1 MQAVVSSVLHLP
13 LFVDGSPWLLSVEHE
28 VAIVSVNVLTGPF
41 NKFTL
46 GFWGSGSWFSQLSAR
61 GGERG
66 ASQLLALPV
75 MILGSTLH
83 VYCLEAICLSRTDRL
98 ASVAYLCLEHISQSL
113 KER

>member
-46 GFWGSGSWFSQLSAR
+46 GFWGSEAKVDGAPSSPEPTFYST
-61 GGERG
+61 GKKKKKG
-66 ASQLLALPV
+66 ASL
-75 MILGSTLH
+75 
-83 VYCLEAICLSRTDRL
+83 R
-98 ASVAYLCLEHISQSL
+98 
-113 KER
+113 